1 MNMNTKNCTLGF
13 MIGLGCGV
21 GIALLFAPKSG
32 DETRSL
38 IAIKGREGTDHLKNQ
53 AAGFRDSAT
62 ELLKKGRQDVARHKE
77 GLEHAVEAGK
87 KAYRESVS

>member
-1 MNMNTKNCTLGF
+1 MNTKNYTLLF
-13 MIGLGCGV
+13 MAGLGCGV
-21 GIALLFAPKSG
+21 GITLLLAPKSG

-38 IAIKGREGTDHLKNQ
+38 IASKAGEGTDHLKNQ

-62 ELLKKGRQDVARHKE
+62 ELLKKGRQHVARHKE

-87 KAYRESVS
+87 KAYHESVA

>member
-1 MNMNTKNCTLGF
+1 MNTKNCTLGF

-21 GIALLFAPKSG
+21 GITLLVAPKSG

-38 IAIKGREGTDHLKNQ
+38 IASKAREGTDHLKHH
-53 AAGFRDSAT
+53 AAGLRDSAV
-62 ELLKKGRQDVARHKE
+62 ELLEKGRQDVARHKE
-77 GLEHAVEAGK
+77 GLRHAVEAGK